1 LRFVD
6 DPRDICFTSQLL
18 FHWRSM
24 PRLSLSNLGAMVKRR
39 RGAAKLRET
48 AKEIGIS
55 APTLLR
61 VESGRLPDLDTF
73 GKICGWL
80 AVDPGDFLGRPSSQA
95 SSAPVET
102 TISAH
107 FKADKLPEP
116 DTLKALA
123 RMLLLIVKSE
133 SSRRVDHDA

>member
-1 LRFVD
+1 
-6 DPRDICFTSQLL
+6 
-18 FHWRSM
+18 M
-24 PRLSLSNLGAMVKRR
+24 PRLSLSNLGAMVKKR
-39 RGAAKLRET
+39 RGASKLRE
-48 AKEIGIS
+48 AAAEIRIS

-80 AVDPGDFLGRPSSQA
+80 QVDPGDFLGHPSQQPTA
-95 SSAPVET
+95 APTET

-107 FKADKLPEP
+107 FKAEKLPEP
-116 DTLKALA
+116 ETLNALA

-133 SSRRVDHDA
+133 ASRRVEHDA

>member
-1 LRFVD
+1 
-6 DPRDICFTSQLL
+6 
-18 FHWRSM
+18 M
-24 PRLSLSNLGAMVKRR
+24 PRLSLSNLGAMVKKR
-39 RGAAKLRET
+39 RGASKLRET

-61 VESGRLPDLDTF
+61 VESGRLPDLGTF

-80 AVDPGDFLGRPSSQA
+80 KIDPGDFLGRPTQQA
-95 SSAPVET
+95 VAAPAET

-107 FKADKLPEP
+107 FKAEKLPEP
-116 DTLKALA
+116 ETLKALA

-133 SSRRVDHDA
+133 TSRPGEHDA

>member
-1 LRFVD
+1 
-6 DPRDICFTSQLL
+6 
-18 FHWRSM
+18 M
-24 PRLSLSNLGAMVKRR
+24 PRLSLSNLGAMVKKR
-39 RGAAKLRET
+39 RGASKLRET

-73 GKICGWL
+73 GKICRWL
-80 AVDPGDFLGRPSSQA
+80 EIDPGDFLGRPTQQA
-95 SSAPVET
+95 AVAASAET

-107 FKADKLPEP
+107 FKAEKLPEP
-116 DTLKALA
+116 ETLKALA

-133 SSRRVDHDA
+133 TSRRVEHDA

>member
-1 LRFVD
+1 
-6 DPRDICFTSQLL
+6 
-18 FHWRSM
+18 M
-24 PRLSLSNLGAMVKRR
+24 PRLSLSNLGAMVKKR
-39 RGAAKLRET
+39 RGASKLRE
-48 AKEIGIS
+48 AASDIGIS

-80 AVDPGDFLGRPSSQA
+80 QVEPGDFLGHPSQQPTA
-95 SSAPVET
+95 GPTET

-107 FKADKLPEP
+107 FKAEKLPEP
-116 DTLKALA
+116 ETLKALA

-133 SSRRVDHDA
+133 ASRRVEHDA

>member
-1 LRFVD
+1 
-6 DPRDICFTSQLL
+6 
-18 FHWRSM
+18 M
-24 PRLSLSNLGAMVKRR
+24 PRLSLSNLGAMVKKR
-39 RGAAKLRET
+39 RGASKLREA

-73 GKICGWL
+73 GKICRWL
-80 AVDPGDFLGRPSSQA
+80 QIDPGDFLGRPSQQTA
-95 SSAPVET
+95 APAET

-107 FKADKLPEP
+107 FKAERLPEP
-116 DTLKALA
+116 ETLNALA

-133 SSRRVDHDA
+133 TSRPVEHDA

>member
-1 LRFVD
+1 
-6 DPRDICFTSQLL
+6 
-18 FHWRSM
+18 M
-24 PRLSLSNLGAMVKRR
+24 PRLSLSNLGAMVKKR
-39 RGAAKLRET
+39 RGASKLRE
-48 AKEIGIS
+48 AASDIGIS

-80 AVDPGDFLGRPSSQA
+80 QVDPGDFLGHPSQQPTA
-95 SSAPVET
+95 GPTET

-107 FKADKLPEP
+107 FKAEKLPEP
-116 DTLKALA
+116 ETLNALA

-133 SSRRVDHDA
+133 ASRRVEHDA

>member
-1 LRFVD
+1 
-6 DPRDICFTSQLL
+6 
-18 FHWRSM
+18 M
-24 PRLSLSNLGAMVKRR
+24 PRLALSTLGAMVKKR
-39 RGAAKLRET
+39 RGASKLRET

-80 AVDPGDFLGRPSSQA
+80 QIDPGDFLGRPTQQA
-95 SSAPVET
+95 AAAPRET

-107 FKADKLPEP
+107 FKAEKLPEP
-116 DTLKALA
+116 ETLKALA

-133 SSRRVDHDA
+133 SARPVEHDA

>member
-1 LRFVD
+1 
-6 DPRDICFTSQLL
+6 
-18 FHWRSM
+18 
-24 PRLSLSNLGAMVKRR
+24 MVKKR
-39 RGAAKLRET
+39 RGPSKLRE
-48 AKEIGIS
+48 AAEEIGIS

-80 AVDPGDFLGRPSSQA
+80 QVDPGDFLGHPGQQA
-95 SSAPVET
+95 KAAPTET

-107 FKADKLPEP
+107 FKAEKLPEP
-116 DTLKALA
+116 ETLNALA

-133 SSRRVDHDA
+133 ASRRVEHDA

>member
-1 LRFVD
+1 
-6 DPRDICFTSQLL
+6 
-18 FHWRSM
+18 M
-24 PRLSLSNLGAMVKRR
+24 PRLSLSNLGAMVKKR
-39 RGAAKLRET
+39 RGASKLRE
-48 AKEIGIS
+48 AAADIGIS

-80 AVDPGDFLGRPSSQA
+80 QVDPGDFLGHPSQQA
-95 SSAPVET
+95 IAAPTET

-107 FKADKLPEP
+107 FKAEKLPEP
-116 DTLKALA
+116 ETLNALA

-133 SSRRVDHDA
+133 SSRPVEHDA

>member
-1 LRFVD
+1 
-6 DPRDICFTSQLL
+6 
-18 FHWRSM
+18 M
-24 PRLSLSNLGAMVKRR
+24 PRLSLSNLGATVKKR
-39 RGAAKLRET
+39 RGASKLRE
-48 AKEIGIS
+48 AAAEIGIS

-80 AVDPGDFLGRPSSQA
+80 QVDPGDFLGHPSQQA
-95 SSAPVET
+95 IAAPTET

-107 FKADKLPEP
+107 FKAEKLPEP
-116 DTLKALA
+116 ETLNVLA

-133 SSRRVDHDA
+133 SSRRVEHDA

>member
-1 LRFVD
+1 
-6 DPRDICFTSQLL
+6 
-18 FHWRSM
+18 M

-39 RGAAKLRET
+39 RGARKLRET
-48 AKEIGIS
+48 AAEIGIS

-73 GKICGWL
+73 GKICSWL
-80 AVDPGDFLGRPSSQA
+80 EVDPGDFLGRPSHQA
-95 SSAPVET
+95 AESSSET

-116 DTLKALA
+116 ETLKALA

-133 SSRRVDHDA
+133 SSQRVDHDA